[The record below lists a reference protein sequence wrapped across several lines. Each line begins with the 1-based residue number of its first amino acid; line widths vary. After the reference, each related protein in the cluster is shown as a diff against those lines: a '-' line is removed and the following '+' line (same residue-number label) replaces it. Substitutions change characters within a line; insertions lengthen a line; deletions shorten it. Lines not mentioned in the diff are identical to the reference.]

1 MLKQNG
7 KKWPFL
13 GVKLKLPFLFNS
25 HSKLSENVAIWCNA
39 GKDEKWKSL
48 LPSCDMQ
55 QLLFGGMDIL
65 DPSAF
70 HGTCSRSRRPLV
82 RCSLQE

>member
-48 LPSCDMQ
+48 LPSCDIQ
-55 QLLFGGMDIL
+55 Q
-65 DPSAF
+65 
-70 HGTCSRSRRPLV
+70 
-82 RCSLQE
+82 